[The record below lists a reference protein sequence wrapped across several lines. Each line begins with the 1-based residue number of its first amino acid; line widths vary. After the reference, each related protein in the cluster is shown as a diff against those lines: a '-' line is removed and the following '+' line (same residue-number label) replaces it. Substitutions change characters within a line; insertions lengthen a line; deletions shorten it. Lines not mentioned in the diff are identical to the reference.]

1 MGNEISK
8 RNITSEIQETGFF
21 STVDASTME
30 GKKTLYKAL
39 NESTPLR
46 EHVGEVLSLK
56 DVIVQ
61 EAEVT
66 TEEGDVV
73 TQPRTSL
80 ITEDGTVYAATSN
93 GVFSAVRNIIGIF
106 GLPSTWDGPLKVIVE
121 EKATRRNS
129 MYRYLTLSLA

>member
-8 RNITSEIQETGFF
+8 HKITTEIQETGFF
-21 STVDASTME
+21 STVDATTME

-39 NESTPLR
+39 NESMPLR

-80 ITEDGTVYAATSN
+80 IAEDGTVYTATSN

-106 GLPSTWDGPLKVIVE
+106 GLPSTWDGPLKVVVE
-121 EKATRRNS
+121 EKVTRRNS